1 MRTLQFISALLLA
14 FHSVAGSP
22 PEVVVH
28 SGSGMDIIGSQVEL
42 LVDSA
47 GSLSLD
53 EVSKS
58 DQFKKSSSKIP
69 NLGIGKAAHWIRFR
83 AVNGS
88 TVERLALAIGNA
100 EIESLDGW
108 VLAGDQ
114 VLHYQLGQAVD
125 PRSAEEADLEPVLP
139 FGVASGASV
148 DVYLR
153 FSSQKQLVIPL
164 TVGTKDELRAY
175 TSKRDMYIGCYLGF
189 MVVLLLYNLFIFIST
204 KDRYYLIYVAYIL
217 LVTVTQTVFVGF
229 AKFHFWPG
237 STWFATQASVIFTVI
252 TAVAAN
258 EFMCAFIQV
267 GTHEPKLAR
276 IRYFIYGF
284 MGVGLGLRLT
294 FLPIEG
300 YQALQLLAMLS
311 AMYQFIVALRIA
323 RKGIR
328 VARYFLA
335 AWCMFLAGIIIFVLK
350 DVELLPYNDF
360 TKYTMPIGTA
370 LEGILLSF
378 ALADRINILRKEKE
392 RSQAEALA
400 ASLENQRIIREQ
412 NVTLE
417 QMVKE
422 RTQEL
427 SEANEHLKRTQT
439 QLVSAEKMASLGQLT
454 AGIAHEINNPI
465 NFITS
470 NIQPLK
476 RNISEIVEVMAAYR
490 ALTPGTAADGLKVVR
505 ERESELGITDS
516 IDELDDIIQSIS
528 EGSHR
533 TAEIVKGL
541 RNFSRLDEDDL
552 KDTDLNQGI
561 RSTLAL
567 LAPQLRDK
575 VRIDLELEPTAL
587 VECFPGKVNQVFMNI
602 LTNAVQATLAR
613 TDRNDPRITISTR
626 TIGEEVLV
634 SFADNGIGMSEAVKA
649 RIFDPFFTTKAVGE
663 GTGLGL
669 AIVHGIIEDHQGR
682 IAVES
687 AEGQGSVFCIHLPI
701 RRVRTTQLRA

>member
-1 MRTLQFISALLLA
+1 MRYIVAVFLGLIVHCSVRAQEEPVLPTADADYIGQAMWLLEDT
-14 FHSVAGSP
+14 HSVFTPEQALKHSFSRPSRSP
-22 PEVVVH
+22 V
-28 SGSGMDIIGSQVEL
+28 
-42 LVDSA
+42 
-47 GSLSLD
+47 
-53 EVSKS
+53 
-58 DQFKKSSSKIP
+58 P
-69 NLGIGKAAHWIRFR
+69 NLGISR
-83 AVNGS
+83 S
-88 TVERLALAIGNA
+88 TFWTTFTIENRSNEDHVLIELEHAEVEHIDLYLVRSGIPEMIATGGQGTASASSSQDIPGFVFDVPLEIGASAKILIRLA
-100 EIESLDGW
+100 
-108 VLAGDQ
+108 
-114 VLHYQLGQAVD
+114 
-125 PRSAEEADLEPVLP
+125 
-139 FGVASGASV
+139 
-148 DVYLR
+148 
-153 FSSQKQLVIPL
+153 SSKQLQVPL
-164 TVGTKDELRAY
+164 RVHLPSSFAKEKSLRNLLIGA
-175 TSKRDMYIGCYLGF
+175 YIGIMIALA
-189 MVVLLLYNLFIFIST
+189 LYNLFVYLSIR
-204 KDRYYLIYVAYIL
+204 DRTYIIYVAYIL
-217 LVTVTQTVFVGF
+217 LVTLTQLAFWGIGQSYL
-229 AKFHFWPG
+229 WPG
-237 STWFATQASVIFTVI
+237 APWFSVKASIIFTFATAIAAS
-252 TAVAAN
+252 
-258 EFMCAFIQV
+258 EFMKLFLDTRKYEAGLHRLVKYFYALFALVLVLYLFIDPYVGYRAAQV
-267 GTHEPKLAR
+267 SAGMFAS
-276 IRYFIYGF
+276 
-284 MGVGLGLRLT
+284 
-294 FLPIEG
+294 
-300 YQALQLLAMLS
+300 LLFVTAW
-311 AMYQFIVALRIA
+311 
-323 RKGIR
+323 R
-328 VARYFLA
+328 VWKHGSPQGGYFLV
-335 AWCMFLAGIIIFVLK
+335 AWSAFLLGTMIFSLK
-350 DVELLPYNDF
+350 DMGLLPYNALTVF
-360 TKYTMPIGTA
+360 AMPVGSAI
-370 LEGILLSF
+370 EGILLSF
-378 ALADRINILRKEKE
+378 ALANKINILRKEKE

-613 TDRNDPRITISTR
+613 TDRTDPRITIATR
-626 TIGEEVLV
+626 PIGEEVLV